1 MPVKE
6 VFAEGFGHNASKM
19 KEGVEEG
26 KKRGGNAKPAT
37 ANALALT
44 QSWRPCQWKLK
55 RNVFAPYH
63 N

>member
-1 MPVKE
+1 MKE

-37 ANALALT
+37 ANAMRWHSRSPGDLA
-44 QSWRPCQWKLK
+44 
-55 RNVFAPYH
+55 NG